1 MTTMRRR
8 LVSAASGRPAARPW
22 PGRRGALWIMAV
34 AALATAGL
42 AAGSAAPA
50 YAGSYVSISGSGSSW
65 ASVAIDQWSQDV
77 RSSGIV
83 VNYNPDGS
91 AAGRSDYMA
100 NQDDF
105 AGSDPPFRDGQD
117 QLGGTGAE
125 HPSQGYSYVPDTAG
139 GTALIYHITVG
150 GKLITNLRLSPM
162 TIMKI
167 FTGKITNWDDPAIT
181 HDYGARL
188 PSLPITPV
196 IRSDGS
202 GATYFFT
209 RWMAHLY
216 PSQWNA
222 FCDHV
227 HPGIR
232 PPCGQ
237 TEFYPQ
243 FGNAKA
249 ENGSNNV
256 VTFITSSYGNGSI
269 GYDEYAYALNSHY
282 PVVKVLNPG
291 GYFVLPSAS
300 NVAVALTKA
309 AINEDSHSPDFLQ
322 QNLDEVYTFKD
333 PRSYPL
339 ASYSYLIV
347 PRSGTQLPTNFSTEK
362 GRTLSTFIN
371 FMLCAG
377 QQQMAQLG
385 YSPLPK
391 NLVLGGLLQNGHVP
405 GHVSIPSQSSLSR
418 CHNPTM
424 QHGQNVLLKNAP
436 FPSPCD
442 KLGAPLN
449 CVVRHGKA
457 VATGGG
463 GGKGTAAGP
472 GASSSGSSSQGHG
485 SGQGSASAGP
495 GATGPAAA
503 GAVAATG
510 TVAGVPV
517 SLAANG
523 PSQAGLGVFLA
534 AGLLV
539 VVILPPALLA
549 WLRRRGGQPHG

>member
-1 MTTMRRR
+1 MN
-8 LVSAASGRPAARPW
+8 AAAA
-22 PGRRGALWIMAV
+22 
-34 AALATAGL
+34 AALAAAGL
-42 AAGSAAPA
+42 VAAATPA
-50 YAGSYVSISGSGSSW
+50 QAGNYVSISGSGSSW
-65 ASVAIDQWSQDV
+65 ASVAIDQWGQDV
-77 RSSGIV
+77 RPSGIV

-91 AAGRSDYMA
+91 AAGRADYMA

-105 AGSDPPFRDGQD
+105 AGSDPPFRNGQD

-139 GTALIYHITVG
+139 GTAFIYHISVG
-150 GKLITNLRLSPM
+150 GKLIRNLRLSPT

-167 FTGKITNWDDPAIT
+167 FTGKITNWDDPEIT

-222 FCDHV
+222 FCDQV
-227 HPGIR
+227 HPGIK

-291 GYFVLPSAS
+291 GYFVLPTAS

-322 QNLDEVYTFKD
+322 QDLDGVYTFKD

-339 ASYSYLIV
+339 SSYSYLIV
-347 PRSGTQLPTNFSTEK
+347 PRSGTQLPTNFSTQK
-362 GRTLSTFIN
+362 GRTLSTYIN
-371 FMLCAG
+371 FMLCGG
-377 QQQMAQLG
+377 QQQMPQLG
-385 YSPLPK
+385 YSPLPE
-391 NLVLGGLLQNGHVP
+391 NLVVGGLLQNGHVP
-405 GHVSIPSQSSLSR
+405 GHVSILSKSSLNR

-424 QHGQNVLLKNAP
+424 HDGQNILLKDAP
-436 FPSPCD
+436 YPSPCD

-463 GGKGTAAGP
+463 GGGG
-472 GASSSGSSSQGHG
+472 G
-485 SGQGSASAGP
+485 GQGSAGHGSSAGSSSGASHGSGANSSGSGP
-495 GATGPAAA
+495 GATA
-503 GAVAATG
+503 AATG
-510 TVAGVPV
+510 TTVGSVTGVPV

-523 PSQAGLGVFLA
+523 PSQSALAVFSVV
-534 AGLLV
+534 GLLI
-539 VVILPPALLA
+539 VITLPPALLA
-549 WLRRRGGQPHG
+549 WLRRRRGQLHG

>member
-1 MTTMRRR
+1 
-8 LVSAASGRPAARPW
+8 
-22 PGRRGALWIMAV
+22 
-34 AALATAGL
+34 
-42 AAGSAAPA
+42 
-50 YAGSYVSISGSGSSW
+50 
-65 ASVAIDQWSQDV
+65 
-77 RSSGIV
+77 
-83 VNYNPDGS
+83 
-91 AAGRSDYMA
+91 MA

-105 AGSDPPFRDGQD
+105 AGSDPPFRNGQD

-139 GTALIYHITVG
+139 GTALIYHITVA
-150 GKLITNLRLSPM
+150 GKLVRNLRLSPL
-162 TIMKI
+162 TITKI

-222 FCDHV
+222 FCDRV

-309 AINEDSHSPDFLQ
+309 VINEDSHSPDFLQ
-322 QNLDEVYTFKD
+322 QNLDHVYTFKD

-339 ASYSYLIV
+339 SLPDRAAQRY
-347 PRSGTQLPTNFSTEK
+347 PAPHEFQLPEGQDPQHLHQLHAVRRAATDGSAWLLTAARKPRAGRAFAERAHPRARGHPVPGVARQLPQPDHAQRAEHPAQGRAVPVAVRQARRAAELRGAPRQGHRHRGWRWK
-362 GRTLSTFIN
+362 GYRRPSR
-371 FMLCAG
+371 LCRDVRRESQLRLKQRGHGTGRHHGGRRLGDGGAG
-377 QQQMAQLG
+377 Q
-385 YSPLPK
+385 
-391 NLVLGGLLQNGHVP
+391 P
-405 GHVSIPSQSSLSR
+405 GRQRP
-418 CHNPTM
+418 
-424 QHGQNVLLKNAP
+424 
-436 FPSPCD
+436 
-442 KLGAPLN
+442 
-449 CVVRHGKA
+449 
-457 VATGGG
+457 
-463 GGKGTAAGP
+463 
-472 GASSSGSSSQGHG
+472 
-485 SGQGSASAGP
+485 
-495 GATGPAAA
+495 
-503 GAVAATG
+503 
-510 TVAGVPV
+510 
-517 SLAANG
+517 
-523 PSQAGLGVFLA
+523 
-534 AGLLV
+534 
-539 VVILPPALLA
+539 
-549 WLRRRGGQPHG
+549 

>member
-1 MTTMRRR
+1 
-8 LVSAASGRPAARPW
+8 
-22 PGRRGALWIMAV
+22 
-34 AALATAGL
+34 
-42 AAGSAAPA
+42 
-50 YAGSYVSISGSGSSW
+50 
-65 ASVAIDQWSQDV
+65 
-77 RSSGIV
+77 
-83 VNYNPDGS
+83 
-91 AAGRSDYMA
+91 
-100 NQDDF
+100 
-105 AGSDPPFRDGQD
+105 
-117 QLGGTGAE
+117 
-125 HPSQGYSYVPDTAG
+125 
-139 GTALIYHITVG
+139 
-150 GKLITNLRLSPM
+150 
-162 TIMKI
+162 MKI
-167 FTGKITNWDDPAIT
+167 FTGKITNWDDPEIT

-222 FCDHV
+222 FCDQV
-227 HPGIR
+227 HPGIK

-291 GYFVLPSAS
+291 GYFVLPTAS

-322 QNLDEVYTFKD
+322 QDLDGVYTFKD

-339 ASYSYLIV
+339 SSYSYLIV
-347 PRSGTQLPTNFSTEK
+347 PRSGTQLPTNFSTQK
-362 GRTLSTFIN
+362 GRTLSTYIN
-371 FMLCAG
+371 FMLCGG
-377 QQQMAQLG
+377 QQQMPQLG
-385 YSPLPK
+385 YSPLPE

-405 GHVSIPSQSSLSR
+405 GHVSILSKSSLNR

-424 QHGQNVLLKNAP
+424 HDGQNILLKDAP

-463 GGKGTAAGP
+463 GGSGGGQGSAGHGSSAGSSSGASHGS
-472 GASSSGSSSQGHG
+472 GASSSGSG
-485 SGQGSASAGP
+485 A
-495 GATGPAAA
+495 GATA
-503 GAVAATG
+503 AATG
-510 TVAGVPV
+510 TTVGSVTGVPV
-517 SLAANG
+517 SLAASG
-523 PSQAGLGVFLA
+523 PSQSALAVFSVV
-534 AGLLV
+534 GLLI
-539 VVILPPALLA
+539 VITLPPALLA
-549 WLRRRGGQPHG
+549 WLRRRRGQLHG

>member
-1 MTTMRRR
+1 MMTMRRK
-8 LVSAASGRPAARPW
+8 LMNVVAA
-22 PGRRGALWIMAV
+22 
-34 AALATAGL
+34 AALAAAGL
-42 AAGSAAPA
+42 VAAAGPA
-50 YAGSYVSISGSGSSW
+50 QAGNYVAISGSGSSW
-65 ASVAIDQWSQDV
+65 ASVAIDQWAQDV
-77 RSSGIV
+77 RPSGIV

-91 AAGRSDYMA
+91 AAGRADYMA

-105 AGSDPPFRDGQD
+105 AGSDPPFRNGQD

-139 GTALIYHITVG
+139 GTALIYHISVG
-150 GKLITNLRLSPM
+150 GKLIRNLRLSPM

-167 FTGKITNWDDPAIT
+167 FTGKITNWDDPEIT

-209 RWMAHLY
+209 RWMAHLFS
-216 PSQWNA
+216 SQWNA
-222 FCDHV
+222 FCDQV
-227 HPGIR
+227 HPGIK

-282 PVVKVLNPG
+282 PVVKVLNPA
-291 GYFVLPSAS
+291 GYFVLPTAS

-309 AINEDSHSPDFLQ
+309 VIDEDAHSPNFMQ
-322 QNLDEVYTFKD
+322 QDLDSVYTFKD

-339 ASYSYLIV
+339 SSYSYLIV
-347 PRSGTQLPTNFSTEK
+347 PRSGTQLPTNFTTQK
-362 GRTLSTFIN
+362 GRTLSTYIN
-371 FMLCAG
+371 FMLCGG
-377 QQQMAQLG
+377 QQQMPQLG
-385 YSPLPK
+385 YSPLPE

-405 GHVSIPSQSSLSR
+405 GHVSIPSKSSLNS

-424 QHGQNVLLKNAP
+424 HDGQNVLLKDAP
-436 FPSPCD
+436 YPSPCD

-463 GGKGTAAGP
+463 GGGGGAGQG
-472 GASSSGSSSQGHG
+472 GAGHGSSAGSSSGASHSSG
-485 SGQGSASAGP
+485 SGSAGSGP
-495 GATGPAAA
+495 GATS
-503 GAVAATG
+503 AATG
-510 TVAGVPV
+510 TTVGSVTGVPV
-517 SLAANG
+517 SLAASG
-523 PSQAGLGVFLA
+523 PSQSALA
-534 AGLLV
+534 IFSVVGLLIV
-539 VVILPPALLA
+539 VTLPPALLA
-549 WLRRRGGQPHG
+549 WLRRRRGQLHG